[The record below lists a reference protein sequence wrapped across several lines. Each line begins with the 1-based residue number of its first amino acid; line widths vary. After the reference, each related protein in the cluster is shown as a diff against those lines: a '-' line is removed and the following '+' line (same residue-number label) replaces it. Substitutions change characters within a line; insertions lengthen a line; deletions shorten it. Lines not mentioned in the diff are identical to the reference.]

1 MSTQDPK
8 APSGAS
14 AAGSPG
20 PEPPEAKAPEAP
32 PPPAKD
38 AAAATAEPPEAQA
51 PEAAPPPAEKVPE
64 AGSVAEGIK
73 MVLTVALFTLLSGA
87 LLGFVYRQTK
97 PRIEAAKLPEK
108 IAALANILPE
118 FDNAILDTLR
128 CAEPDGAPVDD
139 KCLRR
144 MYTATKDGRPVGYA
158 LETFTTKGYGA
169 RIDLLVGCSADFAV
183 TGVYILGHQETPGLG
198 AKIVEGHKS
207 WKDAAAIAAPDR
219 PYILQFA
226 GKRLG
231 EFDFRVRKDGGQV
244 DAITASTI
252 SSRAVAGAI
261 EQALTLLRDRT
272 TTGGGGGGGAP

>member
-1 MSTQDPK
+1 MSTQDPQV
-8 APSGAS
+8 PSGTP
-14 AAGSPG
+14 AAGAP
-20 PEPPEAKAPEAP
+20 APES
-32 PPPAKD
+32 PAGKAAEPAVPERPAAN
-38 AAAATAEPPEAQA
+38 AAAAPPSA
-51 PEAAPPPAEKVPE
+51 AEKVPE
-64 AGSVAEGIK
+64 AGSAAEGIK
-73 MVLTVALFTLLSGA
+73 MVATVALVTLLSGA

-118 FDNAILDTLR
+118 FDNPILETLR
-128 CAEPDGAPVDD
+128 CVEPDGAPPDD

-144 MYTATKDGRPVGYA
+144 MYTATRDGRPVGYA
-158 LETFTTKGYGA
+158 LETFTTKGYGP

-198 AKIVEGHKS
+198 AKIVEGHRS

-226 GKRLG
+226 GRRLG

-261 EQALTLLRDRT
+261 EQALLLMRERT
-272 TTGGGGGGGAP
+272 TGASGGGAP

>member
-1 MSTQDPK
+1 MSAEDPK
-8 APSGAS
+8 APTGAPG
-14 AAGSPG
+14 AGTA
-20 PEPPEAKAPEAP
+20 EVAKAAESATQ
-32 PPPAKD
+32 AK
-38 AAAATAEPPEAQA
+38 
-51 PEAAPPPAEKVPE
+51 PAEKIPE
-64 AGSVAEGIK
+64 AGSVAEGVK

-118 FDNAILDTLR
+118 FDNAILDTVR
-128 CAEPDGAPVDD
+128 CAEPDGAPLDD

-144 MYTATKDGRPVGYA
+144 MYTAMKDGRPVGYA

-207 WKDAAAIAAPDR
+207 WKDAAAVAAPDR

-252 SSRAVAGAI
+252 SSRAVAGAV
-261 EQALTLLRDRT
+261 EQALTLMRDRT
-272 TTGGGGGGGAP
+272 TGAGQGGTP